1 MLTPPTLAA
10 VLTALAI
17 VPLSGHAE
25 TPTDADFR
33 ACNIA
38 AAEAV
43 KNGTA
48 TPTTKDQTRAE
59 TARRAKAT
67 VPSSDSRGM
76 DISGPTDPQLV
87 GTAPEGVTDAVYHA
101 AYRTCMRR
109 SGF

>member
-1 MLTPPTLAA
+1 MLKPLTRAA

-17 VPLSGHAE
+17 VPLTGHAE
-25 TPTDADFR
+25 TPTDVDFR

-48 TPTTKDQTRAE
+48 TPNTKDQTRAAM
-59 TARRAKAT
+59 ARSAKAT
-67 VPSSDSRGM
+67 VPSSDARGM
-76 DISGPTDPQLV
+76 DITGPPDPQLR
-87 GTAPEGVTDAVYHA
+87 GMAPEGITDAVYHA

>member
-1 MLTPPTLAA
+1 MFVA
-10 VLTALAI
+10 VLTGLATM
-17 VPLSGHAE
+17 PLIGHAE

-48 TPTTKDQTRAE
+48 TPNTQDQIRAE
-59 TARRAKAT
+59 SARRAKETA
-67 VPSSDSRGM
+67 PSNDLRVR
-76 DISGPTDPQLV
+76 DLAGPTDPQLV
-87 GTAPEGVTDAVYHA
+87 GMAPEGMTDAVYHA

>member
-1 MLTPPTLAA
+1 MLSLLMLAA
-10 VLTALAI
+10 VLTTLAI
-17 VPLSGHAE
+17 VPLTGHAE

-38 AAEAV
+38 ATEAV
-43 KNGTA
+43 KNGTV

-59 TARRAKAT
+59 TARRAKGSG
-67 VPSSDSRGM
+67 PSSDSQGM
-76 DISGPTDPQLV
+76 DTTSPPDPQLV
-87 GTAPEGVTDAVYHA
+87 GMAPEGITDAVYHA